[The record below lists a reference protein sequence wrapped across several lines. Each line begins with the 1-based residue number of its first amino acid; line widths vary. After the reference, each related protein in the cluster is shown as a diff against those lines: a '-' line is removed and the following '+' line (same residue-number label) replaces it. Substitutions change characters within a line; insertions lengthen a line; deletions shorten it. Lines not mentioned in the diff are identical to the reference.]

1 MKFVLHQIFEGAYPP
16 EAAQYC
22 NENGYIIKEMD
33 RVDGKRR
40 FQIQEAP
47 GLSAD
52 EISAAKRQEVMGA
65 LDALDAKSV
74 RPARAV
80 ALAVANGN
88 PPSAVDVARLADIEA
103 EAQKLRKDLAAL

>member
-1 MKFVLHQIFEGAYPP
+1 MEFQIHQIFTDTYPP
-16 EAAQYC
+16 EAAQFC
-22 NENGYIIKEMD
+22 NQNGLIINEID
-33 RVDGKRR
+33 DADGKRR

-52 EISAAKRQEVMGA
+52 EIAATKRQETLAA
-65 LDALDAKSV
+65 LNDLDAKSI

-80 ALAVANGN
+80 ALAVVNSN

-103 EAQKLRKDLAAL
+103 EAQKLRKELAAL